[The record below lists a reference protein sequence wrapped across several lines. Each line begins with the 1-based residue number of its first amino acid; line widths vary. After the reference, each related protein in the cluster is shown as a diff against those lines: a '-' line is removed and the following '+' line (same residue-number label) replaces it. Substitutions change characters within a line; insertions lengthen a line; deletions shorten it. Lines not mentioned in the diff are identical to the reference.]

1 MTTTSPRPGAVRS
14 AQRGG
19 EAVAR
24 RPEFAWLARAGLV
37 ARGVVYGIV
46 GILAL
51 RLAVGFGGKATTQQ
65 GALMTLAQEPF
76 GKALLIATAVG
87 LAGYAVWRL
96 VRAWVGHGAEQNDS
110 AFKRVAGVAGGLAY
124 AALSVT
130 AVKILTGASSTG
142 GSNSP
147 KQTTGGVLGWT
158 GGREIVGAVGAI
170 LIGVA
175 LFQGYRGVSKK
186 FLDDSKTREMS
197 SEVKRAFTAIGVF
210 GHLARL
216 VVFGLIGYGL
226 VKAAVDYNPRSAIG
240 LDGALN
246 KLLHN
251 SYGPLLLGIVAA
263 GLIGFALYSIADARY
278 AKV

>member
-1 MTTTSPRPGAVRS
+1 MTTTQPGAARS
-14 AQRGG
+14 AQRSG
-19 EAVAR
+19 ETVSR
-24 RPEFAWLARAGLV
+24 WREFAWLARAGLV

-51 RLAVGFGGKATTQQ
+51 KLAVGSGGKATTQR

-87 LAGYAVWRL
+87 LAGYATWRL
-96 VRAWVGHGAEQNDS
+96 VRAGVGHGSEQNDS
-110 AFKRVAGVAGGLAY
+110 AVKRVAGVASGVAY
-124 AALSVT
+124 AALCVT
-130 AVKILTGASSTG
+130 AVKILAGASSGG
-142 GSNSP
+142 GSNAP

-158 GGREIVGAVGAI
+158 GGTVIVGVVGAI

-175 LFQGYRGVSKK
+175 VFQGYKGVSKK

-197 SEVKRAFTAIGVF
+197 REAQRAFTAIGVF
-210 GHLARL
+210 GHLARM

-226 VKAAVDYNPRSAIG
+226 VKAAVDYNPRSAID

-246 KLLHN
+246 QLLHD
-251 SYGPLLLGIVAA
+251 SYGPFLLGVVAA
-263 GLIGFALYSIADARY
+263 GLIGFALYSVADARY